1 MDNESVRT
9 RLGIGT
15 LLILLACALA
25 VVVQVVSGN
34 WFPPPISMS
43 QYGVGTDG
51 WIFSLWVLCLSVA
64 PVVLQTAIPYRT
76 RWGSWLLLAGMA
88 GTAVMAVV
96 RTDAGGEQASVNA
109 KIHMVGSIIA
119 LFCIP
124 LGAAL
129 FLWGCGRWWR
139 WTGMILLSLIAAALL
154 LLILAATGLDTAG
167 RGPQGS
173 WVWWQTVATVLD
185 HVIVACLSIVGW
197 QHRSGSRSRPNPAS
211 SLNVH

>member
-1 MDNESVRT
+1 MRT

-15 LLILLACALA
+15 ALILLACVLA
-25 VVVQVVSGN
+25 VVVQAVSGN

-43 QYGVGTDG
+43 QYGVGTNG
-51 WIFSLWVLCLSVA
+51 WIFSLWVLCLSIS
-64 PVVLQTAIPYRT
+64 PVVLQTAVPYKT
-76 RWGSWLLLAGMA
+76 RWGSWLLLAGMV

-124 LGAAL
+124 LGVAL
-129 FLWGCGRWWR
+129 FLWGSGRWWR
-139 WTGMILLSLIAAALL
+139 WTGMILLTLIAAALL

-173 WVWWQTVATVLD
+173 WVWWQTVAAVFD
-185 HVIVACLSIVGW
+185 HVIVACLAIVGW
-197 QHRSGSRSRPNPAS
+197 QSSRRLGSRTAAAS